1 LQLRTTKARVFR
13 DLCALGDALNRT
25 KQLLHDLMVD
35 EDQRDYVM
43 DVENVRIEVE
53 NIYHRKLENQ

>member
-1 LQLRTTKARVFR
+1 
-13 DLCALGDALNRT
+13 LCALGDALNIT
-25 KQLLHDLMVD
+25 KQLLHDLMAD